1 MYSTW
6 SLKSEYVAIYP
17 DPLLLKINFEI
28 GRKLKVLYLFFQKNK
43 MLSNQLDSQFIYLL
57 NI

>member
-6 SLKSEYVAIYP
+6 SLKSEYVTIYP
-17 DPLLLKINFEI
+17 DPLLLEINFEI
-28 GRKLKVLYLFFQKNK
+28 EIQKDK
-43 MLSNQLDSQFIYLL
+43 ILSNQLNLQFINLS

>member
-17 DPLLLKINFEI
+17 DPLLLEINFEI
-28 GRKLKVLYLFFQKNK
+28 EKDKI
-43 MLSNQLDSQFIYLL
+43 LSNQLNSQFINLS